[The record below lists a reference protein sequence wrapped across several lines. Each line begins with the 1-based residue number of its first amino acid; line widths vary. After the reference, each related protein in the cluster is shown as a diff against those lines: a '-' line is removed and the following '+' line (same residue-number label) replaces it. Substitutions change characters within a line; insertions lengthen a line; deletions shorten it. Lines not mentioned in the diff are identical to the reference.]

1 MIEYGRNCAGCRQIY
16 AERKPPG
23 EPPCETCR
31 IEAKVT
37 NEDAIRIYMMVQSQV
52 LTMHNGKH
60 DIVTG
65 INQLAV
71 WAAID
76 AYGVKDRTGTFERV
90 LRLFHHFHGRES

>member
-1 MIEYGRNCAGCRQIY
+1 
-16 AERKPPG
+16 
-23 EPPCETCR
+23 
-31 IEAKVT
+31 VT

-90 LRLFHHFHGRES
+90 LRLFYHFHGRES

>member
-1 MIEYGRNCAGCRQIY
+1 
-16 AERKPPG
+16 
-23 EPPCETCR
+23 
-31 IEAKVT
+31 
-37 NEDAIRIYMMVQSQV
+37 MMVQSQV

-90 LRLFHHFHGRES
+90 LRLFYHFHGRES